1 MSKQWGSKQTNKD
14 IFLSFFQKAVE
25 KVQSHKKQVFLGV
38 LVVIA
43 IGLFVFLFF
52 RRRNEINLQAADIL
66 SNAQGYHSKKEYT
79 QAISLYDEIINN
91 YPQSQVI
98 GLAFL
103 FKGDVLYEEGKYK
116 EAAAVYK
123 KRLNQHKKS
132 SIVPFVEINLGNCYE
147 EEGNWEEALKIY
159 EKFVERNT
167 EHMLVPSVY
176 QAIGRCCEQLDK
188 KELAISTYQ
197 KIVALYSDTQWEKL
211 AKFKLEELETKNQ
224 SEKGKK

>member
-14 IFLSFFQKAVE
+14 IFLSFFQRAVE
-25 KVQSHKKQVFLGV
+25 NVQSHKKQVFLGV
-38 LVVIA
+38 LLVIA

-52 RRRNEINLQAADIL
+52 RRRNEINLQAAAIL
-66 SNAQGYHSKKEYT
+66 SNAQGYQSKKEYM

-91 YPQSQVI
+91 YSQSQVI
-98 GLAFL
+98 NLAFF
-103 FKGDVLYEEGKYK
+103 FKGNVLYEEGKHK
-116 EAAAVYK
+116 EAVAVYK
-123 KRLNQHKKS
+123 KQLSQHKKS
-132 SIVPFVEINLGNCYE
+132 PIVPFVEINLGNCYE

-159 EKFVERNT
+159 ERFVERNE
-167 EHMLVPSVY
+167 EHILVPSVY

-197 KIVALYSDTQWEKL
+197 RIVALYPDTQWEKL
-211 AKFKLEELETKNQ
+211 AKFKLEELETKKE